1 MHHTRERHNAKA
13 RQSTAGQ
20 RKKGKRKAGSTEIR
34 EPDHDPNSEIIIPK
48 SEEQKELDRRDRMK
62 QEVRICFVHFCI
74 RLLMCMASGT
84 ASGANGVASQ

>member
-20 RKKGKRKAGSTEIR
+20 RKKGKRKAGSTDTR
-34 EPDHDPNSEIIIPK
+34 EPDHDSNLEIIIPK

-62 QEVRICFVHFCI
+62 QEVRICFVHFNMS
-74 RLLMCMASGT
+74 LLMYMASGT
-84 ASGANGVASQ
+84 ASGTGRVASQ